1 MRTRIGSAASIRES
15 TMKIAPHVLTST
27 CLLLLSATAVAQ
39 EHRAETEG
47 RTPAATRERLEQ
59 GNARHRSGEPLR
71 ARLGAGARRTAARNQ
86 NPIAVVLCCSD
97 GDVTPEFA
105 FDAGLGELVVVRTAG
120 HGLDAASL
128 STIEEAVVQ
137 LGATTLVV
145 LGHDNCGAIQ
155 AAAEADADHPTLGAS
170 ALDHLSRLDPS
181 VQRGRERARTGET
194 LTTAIAEDH
203 AAATAADC
211 LRRSADLRRL
221 QALGRFEALPARYD
235 AATGEVRW
243 LAARAVAAS
252 DEEQLRAPHAA
263 PPSMAPHVALRSL
276 VAGNRR
282 FVGDGALLGNHG
294 PAPRT
299 ESRTQPMAVVLACSD
314 ARVVP
319 ELLFDCGSGELC
331 VVRTKDAELTPAAL
345 ASIELAV
352 SRTGAPLL
360 VTLGHTKC
368 RNEESAARAQQSATE
383 AIQRSA
389 LLRGLEA
396 QGRFLAAAAHYDLET
411 GDVTL
416 LPDAPVAK
424 ASAKHAANNNA
435 SRDSHSAHG
444 APAAVS
450 QANESQSAH
459 AAPHQP
465 APHGEMKTIPHGNNA
480 DHGAATHDDG
490 HHAPAHATPHAQDT
504 HAADSHPG
512 SQHQDAHGATT
523 HADTHATT
531 KHDDAHGSSTHGDAH
546 ATPKH
551 EDPHGAATH
560 GDAHATTEHADSHGA
575 AAHEDAHGTGGAH
588 GAHGAG
594 AKSTHSGNNL
604 VTIIGSAAIASIAV
618 AMFLSLKNRR

>member
-450 QANESQSAH
+450 QPSESHSAH

-465 APHGEMKTIPHGNNA
+465 APHGETKTIPHGNNA

-551 EDPHGAATH
+551 EDSHGAATH

-575 AAHEDAHGTGGAH
+575 VAHDDAHGTDGAH
-588 GAHGAG
+588 GAHEAG